1 LSRLSLNARLAL
13 LFIFIVTFCL
23 AVVGFILFDA
33 LSDQIYAQDDLSIVL
48 SARHLRRLAVEMDDL
63 AAVRVHQARLVSLVL
78 GDSALALKV
87 ESADGTTLIDYDPPH
102 LPLIALNATAQ
113 NQRIVPEQ
121 LQHWISAGDTPMRGI
136 ATFATLRDGSMV
148 KISVARSMSDRALML
163 AQYRSLI
170 WTTEGLA
177 VLIAIVLSL
186 LLIRRALRPLRQIAA
201 STRGITPER
210 LDARIDVERAPAEL
224 HELAQSLNAMLLRL
238 QRGFDRMWQFTTDLA
253 HDLRTP
259 IGNMRGAS
267 EVALTRLRSQ
277 SEYQALLA
285 SNIEEC
291 DRVTRMIENVL
302 FLARAESPHF
312 ALRRTSF
319 DAAEELHRIGEYF
332 EGLAADEGVDIR
344 VLGDAR
350 VHAER
355 ELFRRAV
362 SNLLANALRYTPPG
376 GTVLLMASASP
387 EGTSITVQNPGTGIA
402 PADIGRVFERFYRA
416 DASRTNSGTATGL
429 GLAIVKTIMDL
440 HEGSASVRSEV
451 AGLTTFELH
460 FPGASSDV
468 VA

>member
-1 LSRLSLNARLAL
+1 MRRLSLNARLAL
-13 LFIFIVTFCL
+13 LFTFIVTFCL

-33 LSDQIYAQDDLSIVL
+33 LSDQVYAQDDLGIVL
-48 SARHLRRLAVEMDDL
+48 SARHLRRLAAEMDNFE
-63 AAVRVHQARLVSLVL
+63 AVREHQARLVSLVL
-78 GDSALALKV
+78 GDSALALKIDT
-87 ESADGTTLIDYDPPH
+87 SDGTRLIDYDPPH
-102 LPLIALNATAQ
+102 LPIAALTATPADK
-113 NQRIVPEQ
+113 RIVPEQ
-121 LQHWISAGDTPMRGI
+121 VQHWISAEDTPMRGI
-136 ATFATLRDGSMV
+136 ATWATLRDRSTV

-170 WTTEGLA
+170 WTTAGLA

-201 STRGITPER
+201 RARSVTPER
-210 LDARIDVERAPAEL
+210 LDARIEVQMAPAEL
-224 HELAQSLNAMLLRL
+224 QELALSLNAMLLRL
-238 QRGFDRMWQFTTDLA
+238 QSGFDRLWQFTTDLA

-291 DRVTRMIENVL
+291 DRLTRMIESVL

-312 ALRRTSF
+312 ALKRTTF
-319 DAAEELHRIGEYF
+319 DALEELQRIGEYF
-332 EGLAADEGVDIR
+332 EGLAADQGVNINIR
-344 VLGDAR
+344 GDGR

-362 SNLLANALRYTPPG
+362 SNLLANALRYTSRG
-376 GTVLLMASASP
+376 GTILLVATASR
-387 EGTSITVQNPGTGIA
+387 EGALIAVENPGIGIA
-402 PADIGRVFERFYRA
+402 PADVGKVFERFYRA
-416 DASRTNSGTATGL
+416 DESRSNSAASTGL

-440 HEGSASVRSEV
+440 HGGRASVRSEV
-451 AGLTTFELH
+451 GGLTTFELY
-460 FPGASSDV
+460 FPGTPGGSG
-468 VA
+468 